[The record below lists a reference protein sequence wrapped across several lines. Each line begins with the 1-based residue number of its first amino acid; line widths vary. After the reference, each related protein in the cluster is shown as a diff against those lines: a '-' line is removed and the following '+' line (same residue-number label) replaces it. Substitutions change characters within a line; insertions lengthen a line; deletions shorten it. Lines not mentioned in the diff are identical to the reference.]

1 MNKLEVGKLYRF
13 TTIASNIPEGTLC
26 TLERVEVGGLHGREG
41 TAFVKRHDNGEQ
53 WAVGPS
59 ELEPYVDEEEKV
71 VGEVYDPVSKPKHYQ
86 LLPGVEVI
94 DVLDALCDKLD
105 NSTLLYNKEVSYYTQ
120 AMGYFMRAMDKNGL
134 QDFEKG
140 VWYMQRLIKNIK
152 ERQNA
157 GLE

>member
-1 MNKLEVGKLYRF
+1 MKTYEVGKVYRYI
-13 TTIASNIPEGTLC
+13 TTGDNIPEGTLC
-26 TLERVEVGGLHGREG
+26 TLLQLEFG
-41 TAFVKRHDNGEQ
+41 TALVKRHDNEEQ
-53 WAVGPS
+53 WSVSPS
-59 ELEPYVDEEEKV
+59 ELEPYIDEEEKI
-71 VGEVYDPVSKPKHYQ
+71 VGEVYDPVNKPKHYQ

-105 NSTLLYNKEVSYYTQ
+105 NSTLLYNKEVSYYAQ

-140 VWYMQRLIKNIK
+140 VWYMQRVIKNIK

>member
-1 MNKLEVGKLYRF
+1 MKIKLGEKYRFLSDGENIPKGTAGIALWENRGEVGFRF
-13 TTIASNIPEGTLC
+13 GDG
-26 TLERVEVGGLHGREG
+26 LEAQIWTVRKE
-41 TAFVKRHDNGEQ
+41 
-53 WAVGPS
+53 
-59 ELEPYVDEEEKV
+59 ELEPHAGEEEKV
-71 VGEVYDPVSKPKHYQ
+71 IGEVYDPVSKPKHYQ

-105 NSTLLYNKEVSYYTQ
+105 NSTLLYNKEVSYYAQ

-140 VWYMQRLIKNIK
+140 VWYMQRVIKNIK

>member
-1 MNKLEVGKLYRF
+1 MKIKVGEKYRF
-13 TTIASNIPEGTLC
+13 LSEGELLPKGTVGVVLWEDRGC
-26 TLERVEVGGLHGREG
+26 VGFSFGEGLEKQTWKVQEAEL
-41 TAFVKRHDNGEQ
+41 
-53 WAVGPS
+53 GPYS
-59 ELEPYVDEEEKV
+59 DDEEKV
-71 VGEVYDPVSKPKHYQ
+71 IGEVYDPVNKPKHYQ

-105 NSTLLYNKEVSYYTQ
+105 NSTLLYNKEVSYYAQ